1 MSNPSRSASLQAQ
14 ETIEVP
20 PEQTGQVIVTHEQSI
35 DELIPPPEFSEDERI
50 RILWE
55 ITDLATHSHS
65 NRELYEGCL
74 QKIFDAIPGAERSTI
89 LIDLD
94 GELFPV
100 KHFPRDQAYYSET
113 FVQQTRAKRKAFSWV
128 RNQAKGA
135 IPRSAFDAVAAMYA
149 PMIRNGRVTGI
160 LHVDSTS
167 LTQGFRRSE
176 VDMLSVIASILALS
190 FKPDDPE
197 QGIPSVF
204 ISYAHTDAAFANAL
218 KGDLRRSGISVW
230 IDEQLRAGDVD
241 WKKQLEIAIQKQH
254 SLLFLMTPGS
264 VASEFCQWEIGTA
277 LDSKK
282 EVITLLVEDTQ
293 APESILKKQYIDFR
307 GDDPKAFNALIE
319 AIHRAFQGPQGVS
332 GRNA

>member
-1 MSNPSRSASLQAQ
+1 MSNPSRPASLHAQ
-14 ETIEVP
+14 GSIEIP

-50 RILWE
+50 RILVE

-65 NRELYEGCL
+65 NPELYEGCL
-74 QKIFDAIPGAERSTI
+74 QKVSDAIPNAERATI

-100 KHFPRDQAYYSET
+100 KHLPRDQAYYSET

-149 PMIRNGRVTGI
+149 PMIRNGKVIGI

-167 LTQGFRRSE
+167 LTRGFRKSE

-190 FKPDDPE
+190 LKASDPE

-204 ISYAHTDAAFANAL
+204 ISYAHEDAAFANAL

-230 IDEQLRAGDVD
+230 IDERLKAADVA
-241 WKKQLEIAIQKQH
+241 WKKQLEVAIQKQDY
-254 SLLFLMTPGS
+254 LLFLMTPCS
-264 VASEFCQWEIGTA
+264 VASPYCQWEVDTA
-277 LDSKK
+277 HVSNKD
-282 EVITLLVEDTQ
+282 VIALMVEDTQ
-293 APESILKKQYIDFR
+293 VPPSILEKQYIDFR
-307 GDDPKAFNALIE
+307 EDYPKALNSLIE
-319 AIHRAFQGPQGVS
+319 TIRRAF
-332 GRNA
+332 